1 MKNFLNGVWCLMLI
15 TAVSCSSSAPASPP
29 VTSTPVKVVI
39 TFQRSGGL
47 AGANATWL
55 IQIDGATGLMGL
67 QGEALQPLT
76 PAQRAQLLAA
86 LRVANIMALNDSYVP
101 QDTCCDRYEYT
112 LTVATNG
119 QSKTIHTIDA
129 SPTAPLELTQLIDT
143 LNQLVNTAR

>member
-1 MKNFLNGVWCLMLI
+1 
-15 TAVSCSSSAPASPP
+15 
-29 VTSTPVKVVI
+29 
-39 TFQRSGGL
+39 
-47 AGANATWL
+47 
-55 IQIDGATGLMGL
+55 MGL

-129 SPTAPLELTQLIDT
+129 SPTAPPELTQLIDT
-143 LNQLVNTAR
+143 LNQLVNTAH